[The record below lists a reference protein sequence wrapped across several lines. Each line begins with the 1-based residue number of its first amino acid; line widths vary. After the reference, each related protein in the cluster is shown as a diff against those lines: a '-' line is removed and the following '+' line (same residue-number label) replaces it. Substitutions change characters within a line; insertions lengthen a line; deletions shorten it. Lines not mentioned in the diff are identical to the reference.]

1 MSKIN
6 IADNKLLIN
15 NNECELIGIE
25 IIDGNSSH
33 IVTDN
38 ATICFVYGETT
49 INDTIINSY
58 EELLAN
64 FEQI

>member
-25 IIDGNSSH
+25 IIDVNSSH
-33 IVTDN
+33 LVTDCI
-38 ATICFVYGETT
+38 TICFVYGETT